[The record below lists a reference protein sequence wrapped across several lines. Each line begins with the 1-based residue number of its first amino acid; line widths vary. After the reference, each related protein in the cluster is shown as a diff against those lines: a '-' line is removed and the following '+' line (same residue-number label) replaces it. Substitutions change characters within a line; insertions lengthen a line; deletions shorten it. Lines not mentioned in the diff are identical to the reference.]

1 MIETILRLAEDNL
14 AYAEALVSDIDDSQ
28 MAQQPEKLVNH
39 PAWTLGHLA
48 VSQDFILQLLE
59 TPSAIDQSW
68 VRLFGSGGVPTDDR
82 MNFPSKTELLSV
94 LKSQHEKVAQVVKSN
109 YERRAAAANP
119 FPPLVSRFPTVGDLV
134 LHLLTTH
141 EAVHLGQLTAWR
153 RAKDLPQ
160 VSPVIPQTEAAA
172 EEVKA

>member
-1 MIETILRLAEDNL
+1 MIDAILRLAADNVR
-14 AYAEALVSDIDDSQ
+14 YGEALVLDIEDSQ
-28 MAQQPEKLVNH
+28 MAQQPAGIKNH

-82 MNFPSKTELLSV
+82 LNFPSKTELLNV
-94 LKSQHEKVAQVVKSN
+94 LKSQHEKVAQVVKAN
-109 YERRAAAANP
+109 FERRAAAANP
-119 FPPLVSRFPTVGDLV
+119 FPPLVPRFPTVGDLV

-141 EAVHLGQLTAWR
+141 EAVHLGQLSAWR

-160 VSPVIPQTEAAA
+160 VSPVIPQTEQAA